1 MNFPFYLSTRYLRS
15 TQKGSFTRIAGVLS
29 VAGLAVG
36 ISALLI
42 TLFILN
48 GFERVISEKIA
59 DFDGHIR
66 VRHYLNKSI
75 PSKIEGM
82 GPIISAYNDKL
93 VQSKFIQGSA
103 LLRKGKSAEGV
114 IVEGIE
120 PDGTAFLSKIL
131 VRGTVDLKG
140 HNIIIGE
147 RLANQ
152 LNIDIG
158 DNTVLFDIATLGG
171 SKKRLN
177 QFTVTG
183 IFHSGMS
190 EYDQSLVYTNLSQ
203 ADGLFNLEGNVSGHI
218 LRLVDNE
225 LSDKL
230 SQLLEEELAYPY
242 MVMTWKEKNR
252 ALFKWM
258 DVQRWPI
265 LFIFSLIA
273 LVGMVNIISALAM
286 IVIDKTRQI
295 GILKSI
301 GMTQGKLKQV
311 FLAKGFIIGVAG
323 SGGGVVLALFL
334 SWLQNNF
341 KIITVPEDVY
351 FMDFIPMDIHFG
363 HVGIVATISAG
374 CAVLASV
381 WPTMRA
387 GKIQPAKALSYE

>member
-1 MNFPFYLSTRYLRS
+1 
-15 TQKGSFTRIAGVLS
+15 

-120 PDGTAFLSKIL
+120 LDGTAFLSKIL

-171 SKKRLN
+171 SK
-177 QFTVTG
+177 
-183 IFHSGMS
+183 
-190 EYDQSLVYTNLSQ
+190 
-203 ADGLFNLEGNVSGHI
+203 NV
-218 LRLVDNE
+218 
-225 LSDKL
+225 
-230 SQLLEEELAYPY
+230 
-242 MVMTWKEKNR
+242 
-252 ALFKWM
+252 
-258 DVQRWPI
+258 
-265 LFIFSLIA
+265 
-273 LVGMVNIISALAM
+273 
-286 IVIDKTRQI
+286 
-295 GILKSI
+295 
-301 GMTQGKLKQV
+301 
-311 FLAKGFIIGVAG
+311 
-323 SGGGVVLALFL
+323 
-334 SWLQNNF
+334 
-341 KIITVPEDVY
+341 
-351 FMDFIPMDIHFG
+351 
-363 HVGIVATISAG
+363 
-374 CAVLASV
+374 
-381 WPTMRA
+381 
-387 GKIQPAKALSYE
+387 

>member
-66 VRHYLNKSI
+66 VRHYLNNPIRSD
-75 PSKIEGM
+75 IEELDQFV
-82 GPIISAYNDKL
+82 SAYNEEVVK
-93 VQSKFIQGSA
+93 SKFIQGSA

-120 PDGTAFLSKIL
+120 ESGAEFLTKLLIS
-131 VRGTVDLKG
+131 GTVDVKDRG
-140 HNIIIGE
+140 IIIGE

-152 LNIDIG
+152 LNIGIG
-158 DNTVLFDIATLGG
+158 DKTVLFDLTSLRG
-171 SKKRLN
+171 SKKRLK

-190 EYDQSLVYTNLSQ
+190 EYDQSLVYTNLIQ
-203 ADGLFNLEGNVSGHI
+203 ADGLFNMKGKVSGHV
-218 LRLVDNE
+218 LRLYDPALAN
-225 LSDKL
+225 DF

-252 ALFKWM
+252 SLFKWM

-273 LVGMVNIISALAM
+273 LVGIVNIISALAM
-286 IVIDKTRQI
+286 IVLDKTRQI
-295 GILKSI
+295 GILKSL
-301 GMTQGKLKQV
+301 GLPEGKLKQV

-323 SGGGVVLALFL
+323 AVFGSALALFL
-334 SWLQNNF
+334 AWLQNHY
-341 KIITVPEDVY
+341 KLITVPEDVY
-351 FMDFIPMDIHFG
+351 FMDFIPVDVNLA
-363 HVGIVATISAG
+363 HVVIVII
-374 CAVLASV
+374 VSV
-381 WPTMRA
+381 IFSVIAAIWPTIRA
-387 GKIQPAKALSYE
+387 GKIQPAKALNYE

>member
-1 MNFPFYLSTRYLRS
+1 MNFPFYLSIRYLRS
-15 TQKGSFTRIAGVLS
+15 TQKGSFTRIAGILS

-66 VRHYLNKSI
+66 VRHYLNNFI
-75 PSKIEGM
+75 PSEIEGM
-82 GPIISAYNDKL
+82 NQIISAYDGKV
-93 VQSKFIQGSA
+93 VQSKFIQGTA

-120 PDGTAFLSKIL
+120 ASGNDFLSNIL
-131 VRGTVDLKG
+131 VSGTVDLDDHG
-140 HNIIIGE
+140 IILGE

-152 LNIDIG
+152 LNISIG
-158 DNTVLFDIATLGG
+158 DKTVLFDLTTLRG
-171 SKKRLN
+171 SKKRLK

-190 EYDQSLVYTNLSQ
+190 EYDQSLVYTNLKQ
-203 ADGLFNLEGNVSGHI
+203 ADGLFNMEGKVSGHV
-218 LRLVDNE
+218 LRMKDPALANDF
-225 LSDKL
+225 
-230 SQLLEEELAYPY
+230 SQLLGEELAYPY

-258 DVQRWPI
+258 NVQRWPI

-273 LVGMVNIISALAM
+273 LVGIVNIISALAM
-286 IVIDKTRQI
+286 IVLDKTRQI
-295 GILKSI
+295 GILKSL
-301 GMTQGKLKQV
+301 GLPQGKLKQV

-323 SGGGVVLALFL
+323 AVFGSALALFL
-334 SWLQNNF
+334 AWLQNHY
-341 KIITVPEDVY
+341 KLITVPEDVY
-351 FMDFIPMDIHFG
+351 FMDFIPVDVNLA
-363 HVGIVATISAG
+363 HVGIVTI
-374 CAVLASV
+374 VSV
-381 WPTMRA
+381 IFSVIAAIWPTIRA
-387 GKIQPAKALSYE
+387 GKIQPAKALNYE